1 MRVALPLMLSLLLL
15 SGCAK
20 GYKENQPLTG
30 EDLALA
36 NKVTELLKRVE
47 EIDQTAPSSLGA
59 PWKAFLDNVRLFD
72 NNCQRKSCNSL
83 EARDNFNH
91 VRYYAVQLDNV
102 ITQQD
107 YPQLYP
113 TWKAIRKDYLDAI
126 GKELGYHI
134 EQ

>member
-1 MRVALPLMLSLLLL
+1 MRVAVLLLL
-15 SGCAK
+15 TLLLISACAK
-20 GYKENQPLTG
+20 GYKEGQPLTG

-36 NKVTELLKRVE
+36 NKVSELVKKVE
-47 EIDQTAPSSLGA
+47 EIDQTAPSSLGS
-59 PWKAFLDNVRLFD
+59 PWKAFLDNVKLFD

-91 VRYYAVQLDNV
+91 VRYYAVQLDSE
-102 ITQQD
+102 ITQTE

-113 TWKAIRKDYLDAI
+113 TWKTIRKDYVDAI